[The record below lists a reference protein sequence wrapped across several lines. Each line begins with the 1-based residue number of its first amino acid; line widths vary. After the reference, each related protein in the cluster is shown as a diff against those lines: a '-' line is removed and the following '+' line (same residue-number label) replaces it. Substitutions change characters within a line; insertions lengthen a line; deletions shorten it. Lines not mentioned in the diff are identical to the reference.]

1 MARCAAANQRMED
14 TIARLTL
21 EDALYKRQM
30 DAEDTL
36 TRLATIDENH
46 WQESLAAAST
56 AARIELEVVS
66 RVEAAKL
73 RAHDAR
79 TKVYGRDLGPI
90 AAMEER
96 PGSIGTLV
104 DLILQFN
111 DLFSLI
117 LPSLTLRASRGL
129 ACCCFQL
136 RTLLTP
142 TLRAPTL
149 DVGPHD
155 ATWENAVFV
164 ARLPGLQTL
173 RIDGEHFLPE
183 VDVGRVRARPR
194 LLIGQMGATAAL
206 FVGAL
211 IADGN
216 LRLHLSNGNS
226 MLDFEPLRVARGHG
240 VLAVPNSI
248 ADACALLGPLSRN
261 QALLSWPFNG
271 RFDIDQCREAILR
284 AETEKD
290 ISSYSTDDMEFLMWA
305 GAAKDALPLL
315 WAEYDEMQ
323 KKADREPVAE
333 ADKVSHKA
341 TGKAVG
347 KSKSKQTQEDRDSRQ
362 QKREEQNR
370 QMQEEMRKQDAMTD
384 QLLSDLWLTP

>member
-1 MARCAAANQRMED
+1 MED
-14 TIARLTL
+14 TIARLML

-96 PGSIGTLV
+96 PGSIGRLV
-104 DLILQFN
+104 DLIFHSE
-111 DLFSLI
+111 DLMSLI
-117 LPSLTLRASRGL
+117 MPSLTLRAKRLL
-129 ACCCFQL
+129 ACCCFEL
-136 RTLLTP
+136 RALLTP

-149 DVGPHD
+149 VVGPRD

-183 VDVGRVRARPR
+183 VDVGRVRTRPR
-194 LLIGQMGATAAL
+194 LQIGQMGTVAAL

-216 LRLHLSNGNS
+216 LRLRLSNGNR
-226 MLDFEPLRVARGHG
+226 MIDFGPLRGGRHGG
-240 VLAVPNSI
+240 VLAVADST

-271 RFDIDQCREAILR
+271 RFDIDQCRAAILR
-284 AETEKD
+284 GEKD
-290 ISSYSTDDMEFLMWA
+290 ISSYSTDDMEFLVWA

-323 KKADREPVAE
+323 FRAHEMRKEADRAEYDETRKKADR
-333 ADKVSHKA
+333 
-341 TGKAVG
+341 
-347 KSKSKQTQEDRDSRQ
+347 Q
-362 QKREEQNR
+362 QKRTEQKR
-370 QMQEEMRKQDAMTD
+370 QRSQFSEREQDAMTE

>member
-1 MARCAAANQRMED
+1 MWHAGAANQSVED
-14 TIARLTL
+14 TIAQLTL
-21 EDALYKRQM
+21 QGAHHERQM
-30 DAEDTL
+30 DTEN

-46 WQESLAAAST
+46 WQESLAAAAST
-56 AARIELEVVS
+56 GARVELEVVS

-73 RAHDAR
+73 RAHEAR

-96 PGSIGTLV
+96 PGSIGNEISLADIIFHSD
-104 DLILQFN
+104 DLM
-111 DLFSLI
+111 SLI
-117 LPSLTLRASRGL
+117 MPSLTLRAKRLL
-129 ACCCFQL
+129 ACCSFQL
-136 RTLLTP
+136 RALLTL

-149 DVGPHD
+149 VVGPHD

-183 VDVGRVRARPR
+183 VDIGRVRTRPR
-194 LLIGQMGATAAL
+194 LQIGQMGTTAAL

-216 LRLHLSNGNS
+216 LRLRLSNGNR
-226 MLDFEPLRVARGHG
+226 MIDFGPLRGGRHG
-240 VLAVPNSI
+240 VLAVADST

-271 RFDIDQCREAILR
+271 RFDIDQCRAAILR
-284 AETEKD
+284 GEKD

-323 KKADREPVAE
+323 FRAHEMRKEADRAEYDETRKKADR
-333 ADKVSHKA
+333 
-341 TGKAVG
+341 
-347 KSKSKQTQEDRDSRQ
+347 Q
-362 QKREEQNR
+362 QKRTEQKR
-370 QMQEEMRKQDAMTD
+370 QRSQFSEREQDAMTE

>member
-1 MARCAAANQRMED
+1 MAHAAAAKQRMED
-14 TIARLTL
+14 TIARLML
-21 EDALYKRQM
+21 KDALYKRQM

-149 DVGPHD
+149 VVGPHD

-183 VDVGRVRARPR
+183 VDVGRVRTRPR
-194 LLIGQMGATAAL
+194 LQIGQMGTTAAL

-216 LRLHLSNGNS
+216 LRLRLSNGNR
-226 MLDFEPLRVARGHG
+226 MIDFGPLRGGRHGG
-240 VLAVPNSI
+240 VLAVADST

-271 RFDIDQCREAILR
+271 RFDINQCRAAILR
-284 AETEKD
+284 GEKD

-323 KKADREPVAE
+323 FRAHEMRKEADRAEYDETRKKADR
-333 ADKVSHKA
+333 
-341 TGKAVG
+341 
-347 KSKSKQTQEDRDSRQ
+347 Q
-362 QKREEQNR
+362 QKRTEQKR
-370 QMQEEMRKQDAMTD
+370 QRSQFSEREQDAMTE